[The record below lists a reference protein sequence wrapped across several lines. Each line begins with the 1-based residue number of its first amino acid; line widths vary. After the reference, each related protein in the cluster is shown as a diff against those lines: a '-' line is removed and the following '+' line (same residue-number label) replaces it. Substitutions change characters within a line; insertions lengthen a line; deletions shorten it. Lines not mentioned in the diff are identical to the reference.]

1 MLTLVG
7 IFCSQVLNGHLN
19 EVNVVCVCEV
29 LGPMA
34 GVSKPV
40 RVSQAT
46 EIRFICISW
55 KTCRA
60 SLAFS
65 KLIDLDPKDDF

>member
-7 IFCSQVLNGHLN
+7 IFCPQVLRGHLN

-29 LGPMA
+29 LGPMT

-40 RVSQAT
+40 RISQTA
-46 EIRFICISW
+46 EIGFICFSR

-60 SLAFS
+60 SLAFG